1 MSNNVIRP
9 RKTEV
14 FPTAYNTANLSTVQ
28 THHFISDL
36 LHFVRV
42 GLSPLLD
49 EVCVNITGS
58 THEFSE

>member
-42 GLSPLLD
+42 GLLD

-58 THEFSE
+58 THECSE